1 MKAFVKRLMALALM
15 LGGIGPLYA
24 QEYVVSDTSVKVLLR
39 SGWYPTG
46 EDSGASPP
54 LPSDTS
60 VWILRSGFFP
70 PVVFPGETLVFRVDY
85 RSGSGV
91 DTVYIS
97 SDFDWSP
104 FVLVSYRYLP
114 SIENGAQSLQ
124 VLLRLPEDYTSSLVS
139 TSVFKQPQLLWR
151 LRGGEERVKVLSGV
165 TNVRTVHIYPVSPN
179 SGYVRRDKS
188 VGSWWLKD
196 MSLNGSEGVRDK
208 TLLPIARG
216 AGYVIYGLQYDL
228 VNFSLLQEF
237 GSYFKVWTEG
247 PLLLYQVNPSN
258 DSTDFYSLL
267 LSDHGGYI
275 KFQILDT
282 FRTNH
287 VPHYIV
293 DSYGSKNATQTWRL
307 FVLPKSSALDYE
319 TGKIIAALYSNG
331 IELYRRE
338 LNFYVYGDYFKNNIA
353 IMPYDSRNLI
363 GDKYGVF
370 YDCIKYSNPKCRE
383 NESGSLFF
391 NYQYDQNSSFVEAD
405 VSVNLQ
411 YNISLDSISTIPP
424 SPSELIECYEGVR
437 GYYDCYDI
445 FRSTGQDTFSI
456 NNQKYARLSAR
467 FILRYNPFLARSV
480 QGRRRFFS
488 VGILYANYYYW
499 AWDYY
504 TTRLLALYAPNGIY
518 EIHQEY
524 WDRRITEIRYTFLC
538 KLIYANYSSYYRNC
552 VLEGSESRSTTPI
565 TNSWKGKEKDLYS
578 DVFNPFYGN
587 LRLLFR
593 LPPNVG
599 DDSPSDWPSS
609 PTVTVR
615 LLSNPSV
622 LRLQDLTEATDQRPR
637 FEFLVEADQDGQPL
651 ANAPV
656 VVEGPIAQD
665 EIQLAEAPLFLH
677 NPQQT
682 DALGL
687 YSFYWIPPPRSWFE
701 GKTLPYT
708 FRFRVRVGETWEEVA
723 VQISNLI
730 IQGVVRQR
738 HAGAKLSQD
747 PDLDGLL
754 PVPNVEVS
762 LNPEF
767 PPEQTVRTGL
777 DGRFELGVSEEG
789 YYTVYAR
796 RREFWQ
802 DNFPKW
808 SRTRARVLVT
818 AEGPEP
824 DTLRLFL
831 AELPVRDVLQR
842 WLPEITFD
850 MESVRDSLAHLRIIP
865 EIQSFLWQIAT
876 QDTTG
881 PFDEEAVRRLRQ
893 AVFSTFDLLQGAHDM
908 AECGTTAIW
917 DGSVGI
923 ILQIVSAIVE
933 NLKLFEKV
941 SKSIRAKLPADW
953 KQSPDPKIQNLGRTL
968 EMLEGIKNKF
978 AELIRLI
985 ENGSAKTVNNLK
997 EGMAHA
1003 ALNNDAA
1010 SLFTMNFLNERIFIP
1025 LSQLSSRIAKIAE
1038 DTKLDD
1044 FTKDL
1049 ALSQA
1054 MEVSGVNGLLEM
1066 LNNAVKDLLQRGQLD
1081 ELRATIATTLNEEID
1096 LAKGRRFPTY
1106 PTSFYH
1112 AKKASDGWLE
1122 IMRRVRRYYLGSCEG
1137 IQGIKDQAEA
1147 ALSVLEAGT
1156 IALAVATS
1164 GALTP
1169 LYAAV
1174 SKLNKVA
1181 QLLLNAWLVRTGV
1194 EVMTAL
1200 QPKGRYGSAGL
1211 AAIRQAFSLKVPSI
1225 AMRVHSPV
1233 RLLVVDSL
1241 GRRIGADANNQVYME
1256 IPGAGYWPAS
1266 DSLPE
1271 TILLPADI
1279 GPFKTLLHGTGSGTF
1294 ALEMVQL
1301 DTLGNETVLRRWE
1314 GEVAPAQWIQLA
1326 VETPE
1331 QAVATGSLQALPSP
1345 VVLQVQQRGQPR
1357 DTITVPLG
1365 ISSELEAVFLYSPT
1379 LSLPAQE
1386 VTWVVA
1392 DTLATIDTVQANR
1405 AWIRGHHVGRT
1416 RLRLQAQ
1423 GLEREAV
1430 LDIVGREVTLKLSR
1444 TVLTASDTVTIAIQV
1459 RAWGVALPENLLLQI
1474 TAPAGS
1480 YRIPVRLDATGT
1492 AQIRWQLPDSL
1503 RGQSGPA
1510 SMAIYEETASDT
1522 TLWAAVPF
1530 VLTSTS
1536 ILPDVLAAE
1545 VTHEGNVVAKLQV
1558 PTTLLPHALEPE
1570 LLVDVADSLPGSLP
1584 TGFAPLGP
1592 AIGWSLW
1599 DRAQAIAVVPTGPYV
1614 FSLWSGAY
1622 QGTPQAF
1629 YWSETGWEAL
1639 ETRPAAGFWEVEL
1652 SYAGGI
1658 IVLARSEQ
1666 VVAVESTRLPE
1677 RISLEAYPNP
1687 FGKQLRIRIGIPK
1700 AGKVRLVLYD
1710 LLGRE
1715 VLPLYEG
1722 EQTVGWHEQSWET
1735 SNLAS
1740 GLYLLVLEGEGF
1752 RTTKTIVKVR

>member
-1 MKAFVKRLMALALM
+1 MKAFVKRLMTLALM

-24 QEYVVSDTSVKVLLR
+24 QEYVVSDTSLKALLR
-39 SGWYPTG
+39 SSWYPTG
-46 EDSGASPP
+46 EDSGAPSP

-85 RSGSGV
+85 NSGSGV

-104 FVLVSYRYLP
+104 FVLVGYRYLP
-114 SIENGAQSLQ
+114 SIENGARSLQ

-165 TNVRTVHIYPVSPN
+165 TNVRTVHIYPTSPN
-179 SGYVRRDKS
+179 SGYVITDKP

-196 MSLNGSEGVRDK
+196 QSLYDSEGVRDK

-228 VNFSLLQEF
+228 VNYSLF
-237 GSYFKVWTEG
+237 GGFDSYFKIWTEG
-247 PLLLYQVNPSN
+247 PLLLYQINPSN
-258 DSTDFYSLL
+258 DSTDFYSTVLL
-267 LSDHGGYI
+267 TYGGYI

-282 FRTNH
+282 FRTNQ
-287 VPHYIV
+287 VPHYNYNI
-293 DSYGSKNATQTWRL
+293 GSGHKDAIPTWRL
-307 FVLPKSSALDYE
+307 FVLPRPSALDYE
-319 TGKIIAALYSNG
+319 TGKIIAAFYSNG

-338 LNFYVYGDYFKNNIA
+338 LNFYIYGDYFKNNTVIT
-353 IMPYDSRNLI
+353 PYYPRYLI
-363 GDKYGVF
+363 GDFYGRF
-370 YDCIKYSNPKCRE
+370 YDCIEGYSSNCQE
-383 NESGSLFF
+383 NGSGTLYF
-391 NYQYDQNSSFVEAD
+391 NYQYDQNGFIKAD
-405 VSVNLQ
+405 VSFNVQ
-411 YNISLDSISTIPP
+411 YNIYKNNILPP
-424 SPSELIECYEGVR
+424 VPSASELIQCYEGR
-437 GYYDCYDI
+437 RNYYDCYMI
-445 FRSTGQDTFSI
+445 FRSTSRFVDTFSI
-456 NNQKYARLSAR
+456 NNRKYIR
-467 FILRYNPFLARSV
+467 FYSSFISKDNPFLTRSV
-480 QGRRRFFS
+480 QGRRRLFY
-488 VGILYANYYYW
+488 VGILYANYYSNM
-499 AWDYY
+499 DYY
-504 TTRLLALYAPNGIY
+504 KAGALYAPIGYYENY
-518 EIHQEY
+518 EIHQTY
-524 WDRRITEIRYTFLC
+524 WDLGITEIKYTVVCRLTYF
-538 KLIYANYSSYYRNC
+538 NYSEIYSNC
-552 VLEGSESRSTTPI
+552 VLERSESSSTAPVTE
-565 TNSWKGKEKDLYS
+565 SWKEKKFYFDYY
-578 DVFNPFYGN
+578 NPFYGN
-587 LRLLFR
+587 LHLLFR

-665 EIQLAEAPLFLH
+665 EIQLVEAPLFLH
-677 NPQQT
+677 DPRQT

-893 AVFSTFDLLQGAHDM
+893 AIFSTFDLLQGAHDM
-908 AECGTTAIW
+908 AECGTAAIW

-933 NLKLFEKV
+933 NLKLFEKI
-941 SKSIRAKLPADW
+941 SNSIRAKLPADW

-978 AELIRLI
+978 TELIRLI

-997 EGMAHA
+997 DGMVYA

-1025 LSQLSSRIAKIAE
+1025 LSQLSSRIAKIAQA
-1038 DTKLDD
+1038 TKLDD

-1049 ALSQA
+1049 GLSQA
-1054 MEVSGVNGLLEM
+1054 MEVSRVNRLLEM
-1066 LNNAVKDLLQRGQLD
+1066 LNNTVKDLLQRGQLD

-1122 IMRRVRRYYLGSCEG
+1122 IMRGVRRYYLGSCEG

-1169 LYAAV
+1169 LYVAV

-1256 IPGAGYWPAS
+1256 IPGAGYWPAN

-1345 VVLQVQQRGQPR
+1345 VALQVQQRGQPR

-1405 AWIRGHHVGRT
+1405 AWIRGRHVGRT

-1430 LDIVGREVTLKLSR
+1430 LDIVGREVTLKPSR

-1474 TAPAGS
+1474 TIPAGS

-1530 VLTSTS
+1530 VLTSAS

-1584 TGFAPLGP
+1584 AGFAPLGP

-1652 SYAGGI
+1652 SYAGGV

-1666 VVAVESTRLPE
+1666 VVAVEPTRLPE

>member
-1 MKAFVKRLMALALM
+1 MKAFVKRLMTLALM

-104 FVLVSYRYLP
+104 FVLVGYRYLP

-124 VLLRLPEDYTSSLVS
+124 VLLRLPEDYTSSS
-139 TSVFKQPQLLWR
+139 IQTTVFKEPQLLWR
-151 LRGGEERVKVLSGV
+151 LRDGEERVMFLAGFASI
-165 TNVRTVHIYPVSPN
+165 RTVHIEPISPS
-179 SGYVRRDKS
+179 SGYVKRDKP
-188 VGSWWLKD
+188 VGSWWLKGQGV
-196 MSLNGSEGVRDK
+196 LTGEGVRDK
-208 TLLPIARG
+208 TLLPIAKG

-228 VNFSLLQEF
+228 VNYSLYLRPN
-237 GSYFKVWTEG
+237 SYFKIWTEG
-247 PLLLYQVNPSN
+247 PLLLYQINPSN
-258 DSTDFYSLL
+258 DSTDFDDNGVLYYSN
-267 LSDHGGYI
+267 YM
-275 KFQILDT
+275 KFEILDT
-282 FRTNH
+282 FKTNQ
-287 VPHYIV
+287 VPHYNPSEYTYPRDAIP
-293 DSYGSKNATQTWRL
+293 TWRL
-307 FVLPKSSALDYE
+307 FVLPRPSTLDYE
-319 TGKIIAALYSNG
+319 TGKIIAAFYSDG

-338 LNFYVYGDYFKNNIA
+338 LNFYIYGDYFKNNTVIT
-353 IMPYDSRNLI
+353 PYDPRRLL
-363 GDKYGVF
+363 DYFYGIF
-370 YDCIKYSNPKCRE
+370 YDCIRGNSSNCQE
-383 NESGSLFF
+383 NASGTLYF
-391 NYQYDQNSSFVEAD
+391 NYQYEQNGFIKAD
-405 VSVNLQ
+405 VSFNVQ
-411 YNISLDSISTIPP
+411 YNIYKNNILPP
-424 SPSELIECYEGVR
+424 VPSASELIECYER
-437 GYYDCYDI
+437 RRDYYDCYDI
-445 FRSTGQDTFSI
+445 FRSTYSDTFSI
-456 NNQKYARLSAR
+456 NNRKYIRLYAYFTSKD
-467 FILRYNPFLARSV
+467 NPFLNRSV

-488 VGILYANYYYW
+488 VGILYANYYRDL
-499 AWDYY
+499 DYY
-504 TTRLLALYAPNGIY
+504 TTGILALYATNGIYY

-524 WDRRITEIRYTFLC
+524 WNIGITEITYTFLC
-538 KLIYANYSSYYRNC
+538 KLDNYGYYRDC
-552 VLEGSESRSTTPI
+552 VFEGSESRSTTPR
-565 TNSWKGKEKDLYS
+565 TNSWKVKAKNFYFDY
-578 DVFNPFYGN
+578 DNPFYGN

-593 LPPNVG
+593 LPPNVE

-677 NPQQT
+677 DPRQT

-738 HAGAKLSQD
+738 HAGAKLNQD

-865 EIQSFLWQIAT
+865 EIQSFLGQIAT

-893 AVFSTFDLLQGAHDM
+893 AIFSTFDLLQGAHDM
-908 AECGTTAIW
+908 AECGTAAIW
-917 DGSVGI
+917 DGSVAI

-978 AELIRLI
+978 TELIRLI
-985 ENGSAKTVNNLK
+985 ENGSAKTVNNFK
-997 EGMAHA
+997 EGMVRA

-1054 MEVSGVNGLLEM
+1054 MEVTGVNSLLEM

-1112 AKKASDGWLE
+1112 AKKSSDGWLE
-1122 IMRRVRRYYLGSCEG
+1122 IMREVRRYYLGSCEG

-1147 ALSVLEAGT
+1147 ALSILEAST
-1156 IALAVATS
+1156 LALAAATS

-1169 LYAAV
+1169 LYLGV
-1174 SKLNKVA
+1174 SRLAKVT

-1194 EVMTAL
+1194 EVMIAL

-1294 ALEMVQL
+1294 ALEMVRL

-1331 QAVATGSLQALPSP
+1331 QAAATGSLQVLPSP
-1345 VVLQVQQRGQPR
+1345 VALQVQQLGQPR

-1405 AWIRGHHVGRT
+1405 TWIRGRHVGRT

-1430 LDIVGREVTLKLSR
+1430 LDIVGSQVTLKPSR
-1444 TVLTASDTVTIAIQV
+1444 TVLTASDTVTIAVQV

-1474 TAPAGS
+1474 STPAGS
-1480 YRIPVRLDATGT
+1480 YRIPIRLDATGN

-1522 TLWAAVPF
+1522 TLWAVVPF
-1530 VLTSTS
+1530 VLTSAST
-1536 ILPDVLAAE
+1536 LPDVLAAE
-1545 VTHEGNVVAKLQV
+1545 VKHEGNVVAKLEV

-1584 TGFAPLGP
+1584 TGFVPIGP